1 MVAKITSLPHT
12 GFKKSLK
19 AVIILSLSPSVGVSG
34 SPISFLI
41 YPYYYLDSG
50 VEFTVQLWWVPWFIA
65 VLMLSIKDWVYWL
78 IIFKA

>member
-1 MVAKITSLPHT
+1 LNFIYSLNPPFGNVIVAKITSLPHT

-41 YPYYYLDSG
+41 CS
-50 VEFTVQLWWVPWFIA
+50 
-65 VLMLSIKDWVYWL
+65 
-78 IIFKA
+78 